1 MKGWPDGE
9 RMAPGGRAV
18 SLYRF
23 TGRDAQG
30 GKIIGSREAGSAD
43 SLASELLAERITPLT
58 IEEQAQASDSD
69 VFAQLKESLRRKHV
83 DLEEL
88 IIFCRQMYSLSK
100 AGVPII
106 RAIGGL
112 AESSRNLYLREVLQ
126 AVRSDL
132 EGGQGMAVALNA
144 HPKVFNT
151 LFVSMISVGEN
162 TGQLDQAFRQLS
174 VYLELERETRKR
186 IKQATRYPL
195 FVLSAM
201 AVALVVINLFVIPAF
216 SKVFAQFKA
225 DLPWA
230 TQILIGTSQ
239 FFQDFW
245 WLLAL
250 LFGGS
255 LFGFFKWIETD
266 AGALKWDQIKLRLPI
281 VGGIFERIALARF
294 TRTFAM
300 MYRAGVPLLQT
311 LSINSAS
318 VGNRYIGQAIL
329 AMREGIERGE
339 ALTRTASASGLFTP
353 LVLQMMAVGEET
365 GALDDL
371 FVEVAD
377 FYEQEVDYDLKQLA
391 DAIEPILIVAMGIM
405 VLVLALGVFL
415 PMWELA
421 SAAKGGRDR
430 KSVV

>member
-1 MKGWPDGE
+1 MSQF
-9 RMAPGGRAV
+9 R
-18 SLYRF
+18 Y

-30 GKIIGSREAGSAD
+30 SKVSGSRESGSAD
-43 SLASELLAERITPLT
+43 NLASELLAERITPLS
-58 IEEQAQASDSD
+58 IEEQAAQGNDDVLASI
-69 VFAQLKESLRRKHV
+69 KELLRRKRV

-112 AESSRNLYLREVLQ
+112 AESHRNEYFREVLQ

-132 EGGQGMAVALNA
+132 EGGMSMAVSLNA
-144 HPKVFNT
+144 HPKVFST
-151 LFVSMISVGEN
+151 LFISMISVGEN

-174 VYLELERETRKR
+174 GYLEMERETRKR

-201 AVALVVINLFVIPAF
+201 GVALVVINMFVIPAF
-216 SKVFAQFKA
+216 AKVFEQFKA
-225 DLPWA
+225 ELPWP
-230 TQILIGTSQ
+230 TRVLIGTSE
-239 FFQDFW
+239 FFQNYW
-245 WLLAL
+245 WLLLL
-250 LFGGS
+250 LFAGAIY
-255 LFGFFKWIETD
+255 GFIRWSATD

-281 VGGIFERIALARF
+281 VGGVFERIALARF

-318 VGNRYIGQAIL
+318 VGNLFIGQAIL
-329 AMREGIERGE
+329 GMREGVERGE
-339 ALTRTASASGLFTP
+339 ALTSTASNSGLFTP

-365 GALDDL
+365 GSLDDL

-415 PMWELA
+415 PMWDLA
-421 SAAKGGRDR
+421 SVAKGGA
-430 KSVV
+430 

>member
-1 MKGWPDGE
+1 MSQF
-9 RMAPGGRAV
+9 R
-18 SLYRF
+18 Y

-30 GKIIGSREAGSAD
+30 AKVTGTLQSASRD
-43 SLASELLAERITPLT
+43 SLASELLAQQITPLT
-58 IEEQAQASDSD
+58 IEEQAGQGGED
-69 VFAQLKESLRRKHV
+69 VLAILQEKLRRRRV

-112 AESSRNLYLREVLQ
+112 AESHRNLYFREVLQ
-126 AVRSDL
+126 QVRADL
-132 EGGQGMAVALNA
+132 EGGMNMAVALHA
-144 HPKVFNT
+144 HPKVFTT
-151 LFVSMISVGEN
+151 LFISMVSVGEN
-162 TGQLDQAFRQLS
+162 TGQLDQAFRQLAG
-174 VYLELERETRKR
+174 YLELERETRKR

-195 FVLSAM
+195 FVLIAM
-201 AVALVVINLFVIPAF
+201 AVALVVINLLVIPAF
-216 SKVFAQFKA
+216 AKVFEQFKA
-225 DLPWA
+225 DLPWP
-230 TQILIGTSQ
+230 TQVLIGTSQ

-245 WLLAL
+245 WLLLL
-250 LFGGS
+250 LFGGG
-255 LFGFFKWIETD
+255 LYAFFKWIETD
-266 AGALKWDQIKLRLPI
+266 VGALKWDATKLRLPI

-300 MYRAGVPLLQT
+300 MYKAGVPLLQT

-318 VGNRYIGQAIL
+318 VGNRHIGQAIL
-329 AMREGIERGE
+329 GMREGVERGE
-339 ALTRTASASGLFTP
+339 ALTRTASSSGLFTP

-371 FVEVAD
+371 FIEVAD

-391 DAIEPILIVAMGIM
+391 SAIEPILIVVMGVM
-405 VLVLALGVFL
+405 VLILALGVFL

-421 SAAKGGRDR
+421 SAAKGGA
-430 KSVV
+430 

>member
-1 MKGWPDGE
+1 MSQFK
-9 RMAPGGRAV
+9 
-18 SLYRF
+18 F

-30 GKIIGSREAGSAD
+30 TKVSGSRESASAD

-58 IEEQAQASDSD
+58 IDEQAPVADND
-69 VFAQLKESLRRKHV
+69 AWAQLKERLRRKRV

-112 AESSRNLYLREVLQ
+112 AESHRNPYFREVLQ
-126 AVRSDL
+126 DVRSDL
-132 EGGQGMAVALNA
+132 EGGQGMAVALNG

-225 DLPWA
+225 ELPWA
-230 TQILIGTSQ
+230 TQVLIGTSQ

-250 LFGGS
+250 LFGAS
-255 LFGFFKWIETD
+255 LYGFFKWIETD

-415 PMWELA
+415 PMWELG
-421 SAAKGGRDR
+421 SAAKGR
-430 KSVV
+430 

>member
-1 MKGWPDGE
+1 MSQF
-9 RMAPGGRAV
+9 R
-18 SLYRF
+18 Y

-30 GKIIGSREAGSAD
+30 GKVVGTLQGASSD
-43 SLASELLAERITPLT
+43 SVASDLLAQKITPLT
-58 IEEQAQASDSD
+58 IEEQAEQTSED
-69 VFAQLKESLRRKHV
+69 VLATLREKLRRKRV

-112 AESSRNLYLREVLQ
+112 AESHRNQYFREVLQ
-126 AVRSDL
+126 AVRADL
-132 EGGQGMAVALNA
+132 EGGMSMAMALHT

-151 LFVSMISVGEN
+151 LFISMISVGEN

-174 VYLELERETRKR
+174 SYLELERETRKR

-195 FVLSAM
+195 FVLAAM
-201 AVALVVINLFVIPAF
+201 GVALVVINLFVIPAF
-216 SKVFAQFKA
+216 AKVFEQFKA
-225 DLPWA
+225 DLPWP
-230 TQILIGTSQ
+230 TRVLIGTSQ

-245 WLLAL
+245 WLLAI
-250 LFGGS
+250 LFGGA
-255 LFGFFKWIETD
+255 LYAFFKWIETD
-266 AGALKWDQIKLRLPI
+266 DGALRWDRIKLRLPI

-300 MYRAGVPLLQT
+300 MYKAGVPLLQT

-318 VGNRYIGQAIL
+318 VGNRHIGQAIL
-329 AMREGIERGE
+329 GMREGVERGE

-391 DAIEPILIVAMGIM
+391 SAIEPILIVAMGVM

-421 SAAKGGRDR
+421 SVAKGGA
-430 KSVV
+430 

>member
-1 MKGWPDGE
+1 M
-9 RMAPGGRAV
+9 
-18 SLYRF
+18 SHFLF

-30 GKIIGSREAGSAD
+30 AKVSGSRESASAD

-58 IEEQAQASDSD
+58 IDEQAQVADSD
-69 VFAQLKESLRRKHV
+69 AWAQLKERLRRKRV

-112 AESSRNLYLREVLQ
+112 VESHRNPYFREVLQ
-126 AVRSDL
+126 DVRSHL
-132 EGGQGMAVALNA
+132 EGGQGMAVALNG

-151 LFVSMISVGEN
+151 LFISMISVGEN

-225 DLPWA
+225 ELPWA
-230 TQILIGTSQ
+230 TQVLIGTSQ

-250 LFGGS
+250 LFGAS
-255 LFGFFKWIETD
+255 LYGFFKWIETD

-415 PMWELA
+415 PMWELG
-421 SAAKGGRDR
+421 SAARGR
-430 KSVV
+430 

>member
-1 MKGWPDGE
+1 
-9 RMAPGGRAV
+9 MAQFRYSGRN
-18 SLYRF
+18 
-23 TGRDAQG
+23 AQG
-30 GKIIGSREAGSAD
+30 ARVSGLVEAA
-43 SLASELLAERITPLT
+43 SLDQAANELLAQQITPLQ
-58 IEEQAQASDSD
+58 IVAQQADKGAD
-69 VFAQLKESLRRKHV
+69 VLQQLLERLRRRRV
-83 DLEEL
+83 ELDEL

-112 AESSRNLYLREVLQ
+112 AESTRNLYLREVLQ

-132 EGGQGMAVALNA
+132 ERGLGLAVAMNV
-144 HPKVFNT
+144 HPRVFNT
-151 LFVSMISVGEN
+151 LFISMVSVGEN
-162 TGQLDQAFRQLS
+162 TGQLDGAFRQLS
-174 VYLELERETRKR
+174 SYLELERETRKR
-186 IKQATRYPL
+186 LKQATRYPL

-201 AVALVVINLFVIPAF
+201 GVALAVINLFVIPAF
-216 SKVFAQFKA
+216 AKVFEQFKA
-225 DLPWA
+225 ELPWA
-230 TQILIGTSQ
+230 TRVLIGTSQ
-239 FFQDFW
+239 FFQDYW
-245 WLLAL
+245 WLLLIL
-250 LFGGS
+250 LAGG
-255 LFGFFKWIETD
+255 LYGFLRWTKTEQ
-266 AGALKWDQIKLRLPI
+266 GALHWDRLKLRLPI

-318 VGNRYIGQAIL
+318 VGNRHIGQAVL

-339 ALTRTASASGLFTP
+339 ALTRTAAASGLFTP

-391 DAIEPILIVAMGIM
+391 DAIEPILIVAMG
-405 VLVLALGVFL
+405 VLVLILALGVFL
-415 PMWELA
+415 PMWELG
-421 SAAKGGRDR
+421 SAAQGR
-430 KSVV
+430 

>member
-1 MKGWPDGE
+1 MSQF
-9 RMAPGGRAV
+9 R
-18 SLYRF
+18 Y

-30 GKIIGSREAGSAD
+30 AKVSGTLQSSSRD
-43 SLASELLAERITPLT
+43 SLASELLAQQITPLT
-58 IEEQAQASDSD
+58 IEEQAGQGGED
-69 VFAQLKESLRRKHV
+69 VLAALQERLRRKRV

-112 AESSRNLYLREVLQ
+112 AESHRNLYFREVLQ
-126 AVRSDL
+126 AVRADL
-132 EGGQGMAVALNA
+132 EGGMSMAVALNA
-144 HPKVFNT
+144 HPKVFTT
-151 LFVSMISVGEN
+151 LFISMVSVGEN

-174 VYLELERETRKR
+174 SYLELERETRKR

-195 FVLSAM
+195 FVLAAM
-201 AVALVVINLFVIPAF
+201 AVALVVINLLVIPAF
-216 SKVFAQFKA
+216 AKVFEQFKA
-225 DLPWA
+225 DLPWP
-230 TQILIGTSQ
+230 TQVLIGTSQ

-245 WLLAL
+245 WLLLAL
-250 LFGGS
+250 AAGG
-255 LFGFFKWIETD
+255 LYAFFKWVESD
-266 AGALKWDQIKLRLPI
+266 AGALRWDSIKLRLPI

-318 VGNRYIGQAIL
+318 VGNRHIGQAIL
-329 AMREGIERGE
+329 GMREGVERGE
-339 ALTRTASASGLFTP
+339 ALTRTASSSGLFTP

-391 DAIEPILIVAMGIM
+391 DAIEPILIVAMGVM
-405 VLVLALGVFL
+405 VLILALGVFL

-421 SAAKGGRDR
+421 SVAKGGA
-430 KSVV
+430 

>member
-1 MKGWPDGE
+1 MTAF
-9 RMAPGGRAV
+9 R
-18 SLYRF
+18 Y

-30 GKIIGSREAGSAD
+30 AKVSGMVQSQHAD
-43 SLASELLAERITPLT
+43 AVASELLAQRITPLT
-58 IEEQAQASDSD
+58 IEVAAESQDD
-69 VFAQLKESLRRKHV
+69 VLAALGERLRRKRV
-83 DLEEL
+83 DLDEL

-112 AESSRNLYLREVLQ
+112 AESHRNRFFREVLQ
-126 AVRSDL
+126 QVRTDL
-132 EGGQGMAVALNA
+132 EGGVAMAVALNA
-144 HPKVFNT
+144 QPKVFNT
-151 LFVSMISVGEN
+151 LFVSMVSVGEN
-162 TGQLDQAFRQLS
+162 TGQLDQAFRQLAT
-174 VYLELERETRKR
+174 YLELERETRKR

-195 FVLSAM
+195 FVLVAM
-201 AVALVVINLFVIPAF
+201 SVALVIINMFVIPAF
-216 SKVFAQFKA
+216 AKVFAQFHA
-225 DLPWA
+225 QLPWA
-230 TQILIGTSQ
+230 TRVLIGTSQ
-239 FFQDFW
+239 FFQQFW
-245 WLLAL
+245 WLMLIAL
-250 LFGGS
+250 VGS
-255 LFGFFKWIETD
+255 LFAFFRWIETD
-266 AGALKWDQIKLRLPI
+266 AGALRWDRIKLRLPI

-311 LSINSAS
+311 LSINSAT
-318 VGNRYIGQAIL
+318 VGNRHIGTAIIG
-329 AMREGIERGE
+329 MREGIERGE

-391 DAIEPILIVAMGIM
+391 DAIEQILIVAMGLM

-421 SAAKGGRDR
+421 SVAKGQM
-430 KSVV
+430 

>member
-1 MKGWPDGE
+1 M
-9 RMAPGGRAV
+9 

-311 LSINSAS
+311 LSINSAT

-421 SAAKGGRDR
+421 SAAKGGR
-430 KSVV
+430 

>member
-1 MKGWPDGE
+1 
-9 RMAPGGRAV
+9 V
-18 SLYRF
+18 SQFHF

-30 GKIIGSREAGSAD
+30 SKVSGSREAGSAD

-58 IEEQAQASDSD
+58 IEEQAQVSDND

-144 HPKVFNT
+144 HPRVFNT

-216 SKVFAQFKA
+216 AKVFAQFKA

-391 DAIEPILIVAMGIM
+391 DAIEPILIVAMG
-405 VLVLALGVFL
+405 VLVLILALGVFL

-421 SAAKGGRDR
+421 SAAKGGR
-430 KSVV
+430 

>member
-1 MKGWPDGE
+1 MSQF
-9 RMAPGGRAV
+9 R
-18 SLYRF
+18 Y

-30 GKIIGSREAGSAD
+30 AKVSGTLQSSSRD
-43 SLASELLAERITPLT
+43 SLASELLAQQITPLT
-58 IEEQAQASDSD
+58 IEEQAGQGGED
-69 VFAQLKESLRRKHV
+69 VLAALQERLRRKRV

-112 AESSRNLYLREVLQ
+112 AESHRNLYFREVLQ
-126 AVRSDL
+126 AVRADL
-132 EGGQGMAVALNA
+132 EGGMSMAVALNA
-144 HPKVFNT
+144 HPKVFTT
-151 LFVSMISVGEN
+151 LFISMVSVGEN

-174 VYLELERETRKR
+174 SYLELERETRKR

-195 FVLSAM
+195 FVLAAM
-201 AVALVVINLFVIPAF
+201 AVALVVINLLVIPAF
-216 SKVFAQFKA
+216 AKVFEQFKA
-225 DLPWA
+225 DLPWP
-230 TQILIGTSQ
+230 TQVLIGTSQ

-245 WLLAL
+245 WLLLAL
-250 LFGGS
+250 AAGG
-255 LFGFFKWIETD
+255 LYAFFRWIESD
-266 AGALKWDQIKLRLPI
+266 AGALRWDSIKLRLPI

-318 VGNRYIGQAIL
+318 VGNRHIGQAIL
-329 AMREGIERGE
+329 GMREGVERGE
-339 ALTRTASASGLFTP
+339 ALTRTASSSGLFTP

-391 DAIEPILIVAMGIM
+391 DAIEPILIVAMGVM
-405 VLVLALGVFL
+405 VLILALGVFL

-421 SAAKGGRDR
+421 SVAKGGA
-430 KSVV
+430 

>member
-1 MKGWPDGE
+1 M
-9 RMAPGGRAV
+9 

-30 GKIIGSREAGSAD
+30 GKIIGSRESGSAD

-58 IEEQAQASDSD
+58 IEEQARASDSD

-421 SAAKGGRDR
+421 SAAKGGR
-430 KSVV
+430 

>member
-1 MKGWPDGE
+1 MSQF
-9 RMAPGGRAV
+9 R
-18 SLYRF
+18 Y

-30 GKIIGSREAGSAD
+30 ARVTGTLQSASSD
-43 SLASELLAERITPLT
+43 SVASELLAQKITPLT
-58 IEEQAQASDSD
+58 IEEQAGQGGED
-69 VFAQLKESLRRKHV
+69 VLAVLQEKLRRRRV

-112 AESSRNLYLREVLQ
+112 AESHRNLYFREVLQ
-126 AVRSDL
+126 QVRADL
-132 EGGQGMAVALNA
+132 EGGMNMAVALHA
-144 HPKVFNT
+144 HPKVFTT
-151 LFVSMISVGEN
+151 LFISMVSVGEN
-162 TGQLDQAFRQLS
+162 TGQLDQAFRQLAG
-174 VYLELERETRKR
+174 YLELERETRKR

-195 FVLSAM
+195 FVLIAM
-201 AVALVVINLFVIPAF
+201 SVALVVINLLVIPAF
-216 SKVFAQFKA
+216 AKVFEQFKA
-225 DLPWA
+225 DLPWP
-230 TQILIGTSQ
+230 TQVLIGTSQ

-245 WLLAL
+245 WLLLAL
-250 LFGGS
+250 AAGG
-255 LFGFFKWIETD
+255 LYAFFKWIESD
-266 AGALKWDQIKLRLPI
+266 AGALRWDGIKLRLPI

-318 VGNRYIGQAIL
+318 VGNRHIGQAIL
-329 AMREGIERGE
+329 GMRESVERGE
-339 ALTRTASASGLFTP
+339 ALTRSAAHSGLFTP

-415 PMWELA
+415 PMWELS
-421 SAAKGGRDR
+421 SAVKGGG
-430 KSVV
+430 

>member
-1 MKGWPDGE
+1 M
-9 RMAPGGRAV
+9 
-18 SLYRF
+18 SQFHF

-30 GKIIGSREAGSAD
+30 SKVSGSREAGSAD

-58 IEEQAQASDSD
+58 IEEQAQASDND
-69 VFAQLKESLRRKHV
+69 VFAQLKEGLRRKHV

-216 SKVFAQFKA
+216 AKVFAQFKA

-391 DAIEPILIVAMGIM
+391 DAIEPILIVAMG
-405 VLVLALGVFL
+405 VLVLILALGVFL

-421 SAAKGGRDR
+421 SAAKGGR
-430 KSVV
+430 

>member
-1 MKGWPDGE
+1 MSQF
-9 RMAPGGRAV
+9 R
-18 SLYRF
+18 Y

-30 GKIIGSREAGSAD
+30 SKVSGSRESGSAD
-43 SLASELLAERITPLT
+43 NLASELLAERITPLS
-58 IEEQAQASDSD
+58 IEEQAAQGNDDVLASI
-69 VFAQLKESLRRKHV
+69 KELLRRKRV

-112 AESSRNLYLREVLQ
+112 AESHRNEYFREVLQ

-132 EGGQGMAVALNA
+132 EGGMSMAVSLNA
-144 HPKVFNT
+144 HPKVFST
-151 LFVSMISVGEN
+151 LFISMISVGEN

-174 VYLELERETRKR
+174 GYLEMERETRKR

-201 AVALVVINLFVIPAF
+201 GVALVVINMFVIPAF
-216 SKVFAQFKA
+216 AKVFEQFKA
-225 DLPWA
+225 ELPWP
-230 TQILIGTSQ
+230 TRVLIGTSE
-239 FFQDFW
+239 FFQNYW
-245 WLLAL
+245 WLLLL
-250 LFGGS
+250 LFGGAIY
-255 LFGFFKWIETD
+255 GFIRWSATD

-281 VGGIFERIALARF
+281 VGGVFERIALARF

-318 VGNRYIGQAIL
+318 VGNLFIGQAIL
-329 AMREGIERGE
+329 GMREGVERGE
-339 ALTRTASASGLFTP
+339 ALTSTASNSGLFTP

-365 GALDDL
+365 GSLDDL

-391 DAIEPILIVAMGIM
+391 DAIEPILIVAMGVM

-415 PMWELA
+415 PMWDLA
-421 SAAKGGRDR
+421 SVAKGGG
-430 KSVV
+430 

>member
-1 MKGWPDGE
+1 
-9 RMAPGGRAV
+9 MAQFRYSGRN
-18 SLYRF
+18 
-23 TGRDAQG
+23 AQG
-30 GKIIGSREAGSAD
+30 ARVSGLVEAA
-43 SLASELLAERITPLT
+43 SLDQAANELLAQQITPLQ
-58 IEEQAQASDSD
+58 IDAQQADKGAD
-69 VFAQLKESLRRKHV
+69 VLQQLLERLRRRRV
-83 DLEEL
+83 ELDEL

-112 AESSRNLYLREVLQ
+112 AESTRNLYLREVLQ

-132 EGGQGMAVALNA
+132 ERGLGLAVAMNV
-144 HPKVFNT
+144 HPRVFNT
-151 LFVSMISVGEN
+151 LFISMVSVGEN
-162 TGQLDQAFRQLS
+162 TGQLDGAFRQLS
-174 VYLELERETRKR
+174 SYLELERETRKR
-186 IKQATRYPL
+186 LKQATRYPL

-201 AVALVVINLFVIPAF
+201 GVALAVINLFVIPAF
-216 SKVFAQFKA
+216 AKVFEQFKA
-225 DLPWA
+225 ELPWA
-230 TQILIGTSQ
+230 TRVLIGTSQ
-239 FFQDFW
+239 FFQDYW
-245 WLLAL
+245 WLLLIL
-250 LFGGS
+250 LVGG
-255 LFGFFKWIETD
+255 LYGFLRWTKTEQ
-266 AGALKWDQIKLRLPI
+266 GALHWDRLKLRLPI

-318 VGNRYIGQAIL
+318 VGNRHIGQAVL

-339 ALTRTASASGLFTP
+339 ALTRTAAASGLFTP

-391 DAIEPILIVAMGIM
+391 DAIEPILIVAMG
-405 VLVLALGVFL
+405 VLVLILALGIFL
-415 PMWELA
+415 PMWDLGKVA
-421 SAAKGGRDR
+421 IKR
-430 KSVV
+430 

>member
-1 MKGWPDGE
+1 M
-9 RMAPGGRAV
+9 
-18 SLYRF
+18 SHFLF

-30 GKIIGSREAGSAD
+30 AKVSGSRESASAD

-58 IEEQAQASDSD
+58 IDEQAPVADSD
-69 VFAQLKESLRRKHV
+69 AWAQLKERLRRKRV

-112 AESSRNLYLREVLQ
+112 AESHRNPYFRDVLQ

-132 EGGQGMAVALNA
+132 EGGQGMAVALNG

-201 AVALVVINLFVIPAF
+201 TVALVVINLFVIPAF

-225 DLPWA
+225 ELPWA
-230 TQILIGTSQ
+230 TQVLIGTSQ
-239 FFQDFW
+239 FFQEFW

-250 LFGGS
+250 LFGAS
-255 LFGFFKWIETD
+255 LYGFFKWIETD

-415 PMWELA
+415 PMWELG
-421 SAAKGGRDR
+421 SAARGR
-430 KSVV
+430 

>member
-1 MKGWPDGE
+1 MSQFK
-9 RMAPGGRAV
+9 
-18 SLYRF
+18 F

-30 GKIIGSREAGSAD
+30 TKVSGSRESASAD

-58 IEEQAQASDSD
+58 IDEQAQVADSD
-69 VFAQLKESLRRKHV
+69 VLAQLKERLRRKRV

-112 AESSRNLYLREVLQ
+112 AESHRNPYFREVLQ
-126 AVRSDL
+126 DVRSDL
-132 EGGQGMAVALNA
+132 EGGQGMAVALNG

-225 DLPWA
+225 ELPWA
-230 TQILIGTSQ
+230 TQVLIGTSQ

-250 LFGGS
+250 LFGAS
-255 LFGFFKWIETD
+255 LYGFFKWIETD

-415 PMWELA
+415 PMWELG
-421 SAAKGGRDR
+421 SAAKGR
-430 KSVV
+430 